1 MTVCHPESCPAAVPC
16 ALDKVL
22 GARRADAGQDSVPL
36 TFPGPIHL
44 CVALDWALG
53 KERET
58 VDSRAAPGRQ
68 ANFWP
73 QIIGEPEVRPV
84 GQESIRLLV
93 FVQAEA

>member
-1 MTVCHPESCPAAVPC
+1 MIDLSFPWFSASC
-16 ALDKVL
+16 
-22 GARRADAGQDSVPL
+22 
-36 TFPGPIHL
+36 L
-44 CVALDWALG
+44 CVAPSLALELG

>member
-1 MTVCHPESCPAAVPC
+1 MN
-16 ALDKVL
+16 
-22 GARRADAGQDSVPL
+22 GAHTKTEAPSNDLR
-36 TFPGPIHL
+36 
-44 CVALDWALG
+44 

-73 QIIGEPEVRPV
+73 QIISEPEVRPV